1 MDLVAGVKTIY
12 VITQHCTKAGEPKLV
27 TECSYPLTGQ
37 AVVSR
42 IYTNLA
48 VIDVTPRGFQVVE
61 LASQTMLPAPKRM
74 RGGNDQDSRNP
85 GQS

>member
-61 LASQTMLPAPKRM
+61 LAPGIDFDYVQART
-74 RGGNDQDSRNP
+74 GGTLIAA
-85 GQS
+85 